1 MSNGAHLL
9 PQTKGCPAAPIIS
22 IANTPDGQERYCGS
36 TLSAHKS
43 LTTFPSKVR
52 LFLIQLLS
60 WETFS
65 SLGDAYIC
73 TQIQYMQVLYN
84 LGYMPSCVVQFVC
97 YVHSQNWY
105 VRLRENLLIS
115 FFHSAWTRK
124 GEWKNGSKFTNLH
137 DPISEYGYIGRYPP
151 HQPDTLGLLIWL
163 PLSNNAC
170 LRNFR
175 MATATSGVCTA
186 SSSGVFWSARL
197 KKGLRK
203 WEGDWEGGRG
213 ADCPS
218 FFSLWRRQVHL
229 TPPPPPLLTRTWGLG
244 GERTTGFTEFFQL
257 STGFTK
263 KFDGW
268 FQRIP
273 S

>member
-1 MSNGAHLL
+1 M
-9 PQTKGCPAAPIIS
+9 PAPIIS

-115 FFHSAWTRK
+115 FFHSA
-124 GEWKNGSKFTNLH
+124 
-137 DPISEYGYIGRYPP
+137 
-151 HQPDTLGLLIWL
+151 
-163 PLSNNAC
+163 
-170 LRNFR
+170 
-175 MATATSGVCTA
+175 
-186 SSSGVFWSARL
+186 
-197 KKGLRK
+197 
-203 WEGDWEGGRG
+203 
-213 ADCPS
+213 
-218 FFSLWRRQVHL
+218 
-229 TPPPPPLLTRTWGLG
+229 
-244 GERTTGFTEFFQL
+244 
-257 STGFTK
+257 
-263 KFDGW
+263 
-268 FQRIP
+268 
-273 S
+273 